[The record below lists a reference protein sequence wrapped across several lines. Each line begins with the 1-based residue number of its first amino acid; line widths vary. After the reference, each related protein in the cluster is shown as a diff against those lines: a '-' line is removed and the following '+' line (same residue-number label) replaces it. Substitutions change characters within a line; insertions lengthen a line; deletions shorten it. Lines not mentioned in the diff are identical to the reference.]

1 MTDPILE
8 QFARSCGA
16 RQPWG
21 LCIYLFNGEKLA
33 EGEIESPFVLVGRD
47 DACDVTLTDAEVD
60 PRHLWLQVLDG
71 HVYAVDLG
79 SRAGLIW
86 SDGSRGS
93 GWLRKDRTLSAGPF
107 VLKLQRPPAEEAE
120 APSDSYQPLQSD
132 ASLGKRFPAMVLEFR
147 NGKRARD
154 RWRVNRRLTLIGRA
168 PECKIRLSA
177 EDITRYHCGLV
188 YTAQGLWIVDLSGH
202 GVVVNGERM
211 RVAPL
216 EDGADLWVGRFR
228 LGVHAG
234 AEFNEANA
242 PFSPASARW
251 SRPTG
256 EGQIS
261 DASSAAGEFPRGTPA
276 GEPPSASTSI
286 PDDEVPL
293 GHLPSRES
301 QSASGLSNSHIL
313 AEAYP
318 APDSG
323 GDISQSI
330 LIAQSGSLTPPPQP
344 RPTGAAGTAV
354 LEELSAAMVGS
365 GVGVVALP
373 PAVAAETYKES
384 QLVAVLHEVGQLHQR
399 MAGLLQQSC
408 ALLAKVGQYL
418 QPEHQLELE
427 ETLTALRHISESL
440 QHVESGLSRLARE
453 TPKEIRY
460 PPPRVPAPPPPS
472 PSPIPPMGR
481 STTPEAAPETRESSS
496 SPTQESVLYTLPQA
510 RLEPRSQ
517 SRHNTAG

>member
-8 QFARSCGA
+8 QFARACGA

-21 LCIYLFNGEKLA
+21 LSIYLFSGEKLA

-60 PRHLWLQVLDG
+60 PRHLWLQVVEGQL
-71 HVYAVDLG
+71 YAVDLG

-93 GWLRKDRTLSAGPF
+93 GWLRKDRSLSAGPF
-107 VLKLQRPPAEEAE
+107 VLKLERLPAEEATSLSE
-120 APSDSYQPLQSD
+120 SYQPLQSD
-132 ASLGKRFPAMVLEFR
+132 ASLAWRFPTTVLEFR

-154 RWRVNRRLTLIGRA
+154 RWQVNRRLTLIGRA

-228 LGVHAG
+228 LGVHVG
-234 AEFNEANA
+234 AEPSAANA
-242 PFSPASARW
+242 PSSPASAR

-256 EGQIS
+256 ERQTS
-261 DASSAAGEFPRGTPA
+261 EASSTAGELLGGTPA
-276 GEPPSASTSI
+276 ASPPSASI

-301 QSASGLSNSHIL
+301 DSASGLSNSHIL
-313 AEAYP
+313 AEEF
-318 APDSG
+318 APGSGG

-344 RPTGAAGTAV
+344 RPTGATGTAV
-354 LEELSAAMVGS
+354 LEELSAAMSGS
-365 GVGVVALP
+365 NVGVVTLP
-373 PAVAAETYKES
+373 PAVAAETREES
-384 QLVAVLHEVGQLHQR
+384 QLVAVLHAVGQLHQR
-399 MAGLLQQSC
+399 MAALLQQSC

-427 ETLTALRHISESL
+427 DTLTALRHISESL
-440 QHVESGLSRLARE
+440 QDVESGLSRLARE

-472 PSPIPPMGR
+472 SSPLLATGR
-481 STTPEAAPETRESSS
+481 TTTPQAAPEARESSS
-496 SPTQESVLYTLPQA
+496 SPTQEAVLYTLPHA